1 MEGLVF
7 CVRCDGES
15 CEVGTSLVASVV
27 PDLTALEILLTKLCT
42 EDLGWKELEEL
53 VLCGLV
59 SEIKLIA
66 VGRGLKGLKGLN
78 GSPSVL
84 VADVFRMLSET

>member
-1 MEGLVF
+1 MLCGLVSEIKFAAVGWGLEGLK
-7 CVRCDGES
+7 GLNS
-15 CEVGTSLVASVV
+15 S
-27 PDLTALEILLTKLCT
+27 P
-42 EDLGWKELEEL
+42 L
-53 VLCGLV
+53 VLAADFPWVLCELV

-78 GSPSVL
+78 GSRSVL